1 MSAPG
6 RTITLLAAVTIVAAI
21 AGYALQPQHRVGA
34 PHPSTTARGT
44 PSPAAIIIDADPHG
58 AIVLDEQGQYAGVRR
73 DGTVAWREPAGAR
86 GFGVVSC
93 LSHCPD
99 AVLSASL
106 DAINSADVA
115 DPPPRLVV
123 DGRWRRLARLDGHKR
138 RILTASGVD
147 QFLLATGDRN
157 RWWLEVHDN
166 GAAAARRVRVGG
178 FNSSWE
184 ESADGRHGFAVTS
197 APGGNQARW
206 FTRAD
211 DGWRQAGKTMPVAG
225 LSACVAPDGR
235 RALLLGQR
243 PVVLDRDGGQRPW
256 TDLESAGAC
265 AWAATGGIVAELAYT
280 TRGPRSRLRV
290 FDAGGA
296 VHWRL
301 DVADEA
307 SVTADPTSS
316 RVAYL
321 VGRVLHEI
329 DPIPGVELRSIPR
342 VQAARY
348 DARGELVTITDDGST
363 TWQR

>member
-1 MSAPG
+1 VSAPG
-6 RTITLLAAVTIVAAI
+6 RTITLLAAVTIVAA
-21 AGYALQPQHRVGA
+21 GCALQSQRRAGA
-34 PHPSTTARGT
+34 PHPSTTARGM
-44 PSPAAIIIDADPHG
+44 PSPAAIIIDADPYG
-58 AIVLDEQGQYAGVRR
+58 AIVFDEQGRYVGVRR

-86 GFGVVSC
+86 AFGVVSC

-147 QFLLATGDRN
+147 QFMLATGDRK

-166 GAAAARRVRVGG
+166 GAAARRVRVGG
-178 FNSSWE
+178 FNSSWQ

-225 LSACVAPDGR
+225 LSSCVAPDGR

-265 AWAATGGIVAELAYT
+265 AWAATGGIVAELAQT
-280 TRGPRSRLRV
+280 TRGPRSRLRA
-290 FDAGGA
+290 FDAGG
-296 VHWRL
+296 VVRWRL

-321 VGRVLHEI
+321 VDRVLREI

-348 DARGELVTITDDGST
+348 DANGELVTITDDGST